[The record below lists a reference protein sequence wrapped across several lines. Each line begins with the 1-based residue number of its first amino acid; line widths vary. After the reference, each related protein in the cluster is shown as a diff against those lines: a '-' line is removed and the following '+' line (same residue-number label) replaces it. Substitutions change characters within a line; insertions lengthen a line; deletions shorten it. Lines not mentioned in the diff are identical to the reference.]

1 MNFFFDALRREAGEN
16 VDTKEPVEP
25 VVTEKRTTAAAVTA
39 PASFAVASAPVLSA
53 AAKPAKRTATLR
65 GTPEKLV
72 AKLKPP
78 VLDSSIIAMEQCRL
92 LRNRVRESLRAK
104 RARSV
109 MLTSAT
115 AGEGKTLL
123 SINLAYTLSQLENTR
138 VLLIDGDLRRPSV
151 ETTLRIADAPGLTEY
166 LNGHI
171 ELDEAVQQLTPTL
184 DVIAARPTEHSS
196 DLVHSPLM
204 EKLIAHAG
212 AKYDIVV
219 IDGPPLFPIVD
230 AQVLG
235 AHADAVLLVVRAE
248 HTPYDLAAQCE
259 RVESIRGKIMGAVL
273 NCVTRLPHEQYGKYG
288 YGARS
293 YTVKGR

>member
-16 VDTKEPVEP
+16 VDTKKPVEP
-25 VVTEKRTTAAAVTA
+25 VVAEKRPAATTA
-39 PASFAVASAPVLSA
+39 PASFGVASAPVLSA
-53 AAKPAKRTATLR
+53 VATKPVKRTAVLR

-92 LRNRVRESLRAK
+92 LRNRVRESLRTK
-104 RARSV
+104 NGRSV

-204 EKLIAHAG
+204 ERLIAHAG
-212 AKYDIVV
+212 AKYDMVV

-288 YGARS
+288 YGTRS

>member
-1 MNFFFDALRREAGEN
+1 MNFFFDALRREAGED
-16 VDTKEPVEP
+16 VERKDGVESLIDKRSPVNSVP
-25 VVTEKRTTAAAVTA
+25 TSVGVATA
-39 PASFAVASAPVLSA
+39 PSMSAVGS
-53 AAKPAKRTATLR
+53 KPAKRLASVR
-65 GTPEKLV
+65 GTPDKLV
-72 AKLKPP
+72 AKLSPP
-78 VLDSSIIAMEQCRL
+78 VLDSSIVAMEQCRL
-92 LRNRVRESLRAK
+92 LRNRVRESMRAK
-104 RARSV
+104 NARSV

-151 ETTLRIADAPGLTEY
+151 EATLQMTAAPGITEY
-166 LNGHI
+166 LNGRI
-171 ELDEAVQQLTPTL
+171 EFDEAVQQLTPKL

-204 EKLIAHAG
+204 EKLIVHAS
-212 AKYDIVV
+212 AKYDMVV

-235 AHADAVLLVVRAE
+235 AHTDAVLLVVRAE

-259 RVESIRGKIMGAVL
+259 RVEAIRGKIIGAVL
-273 NCVTRLPHEQYGKYG
+273 NCVSQLPHEQYGKYG
-288 YGARS
+288 YAARP